1 MVEVSCLIE
10 KIRLRN
16 LERYRRVELDFSAGL
31 NLIKGRNST
40 GKTTLLN
47 ALTFA
52 LFGEVPEARPRLL
65 VSKLPGSGEMSVYVR
80 FRSPVSGQIV
90 EVERRGSL
98 DRNGDYRT
106 GERLLRVDG
115 KNISLES
122 EEDLRSKITELLGM
136 GLRKFLNLVYIRQ
149 GRLTEILEP
158 QREHMDSVMGITL
171 LRELREQLDETR
183 RELERFN
190 GKDVATEIQNLEER
204 VPELDSNLKQIDE
217 DIGWLNK
224 EVQELENLLKKAESI
239 ELSELLDHIKKR
251 EEVEEELKKF
261 NSRIQELLENAGASS
276 VEELEAKIS
285 LGEKELE
292 ALKATRDSLK
302 KELDASMEKWLNLKS
317 SVSNLEKQIREHES
331 LAGSG
336 VSKCP
341 TCGQDLQPSVIQRL
355 LEEDRDL
362 LARVRLEEAEAKKF
376 YDLKNSEF
384 QNIVEKINAAEG
396 ECSRMKTLRNR
407 LREHLN
413 STEAFRKTRDS
424 TSVAISEKLA
434 VLGLPF
440 TSEDPELK
448 LKLAQQLPLQPDE
461 LAKRRSEL
469 AEKKGSLERKT
480 SIRME
485 TRKKLEE
492 YRRLLNELKRRME
505 KAGLAHRLSQSFDQA
520 VETRRRELIKRIEF
534 RALEYYRAMTD
545 QHVYDAIIINPED
558 YSVSVHPKGLTDP
571 IPATR
576 VGGGHQTIL
585 ALAIRLALLNAL
597 SLNSLLILDEPT
609 YGVDSENLPQVAS
622 YIGEASK
629 QLSQMMLVT
638 HYNICEEEASN
649 IIEVS
654 IQEDGSSKAEIKT

>member
-1 MVEVSCLIE
+1 MSGLIE
-10 KIRLRN
+10 TLRLRN
-16 LERYRRVELDFSAGL
+16 LERYRSVQLDFSAGL

-52 LFGEVPEARPRLL
+52 LFGEVPEARPKLL

-90 EVERRGSL
+90 EVERRGGL

-106 GERLLRVDG
+106 GERMLRIDG
-115 KNISLES
+115 KNVSLGS
-122 EEDLRSKITELLGM
+122 EEDLRSRITELLGM
-136 GLRKFLNLVYIRQ
+136 SLRKFINLVYIRQ

-171 LRELREQLDETR
+171 LRELREQLDGAR

-190 GKDVATEIQNLEER
+190 GKDVATEVQNLEER
-204 VPELDSNLKQIDE
+204 VPELDSSLRQMDE
-217 DIGWLNK
+217 DIDRLNK
-224 EVQELENLLKKAESI
+224 EVQDLENLLKKAEST
-239 ELSELLDHIKKR
+239 ELTELLDCIKRR
-251 EEVEEELKKF
+251 EEIEEELKKIS
-261 NSRIQELLENAGASS
+261 SRSQELLEHSGVSS
-276 VEELEAKIS
+276 IEELEEKMS
-285 LGEKELE
+285 LSEKELE
-292 ALKATRDSLK
+292 TLKAARNSLK
-302 KELDASMEKWLNLKS
+302 KELDASMEKWLNVKS
-317 SVSNLEKQIREHES
+317 RVESLARQVRERES

-336 VSKCP
+336 ASKCP
-341 TCGQDLQPSVIQRL
+341 TCGQDLQPAVIQRI
-355 LEEDRDL
+355 LEEDRGS
-362 LARVRLEEAEAKKF
+362 LARASLEEAEARKVYETRNVELQK
-376 YDLKNSEF
+376 L
-384 QNIVEKINAAEG
+384 VEKINAAEG
-396 ECSRMKTLRNR
+396 ECSRMKALRSRLKEYLDSAETLV
-407 LREHLN
+407 
-413 STEAFRKTRDS
+413 KTRS
-424 TSVAISEKLA
+424 ETLAMIREKLT
-434 VLGLPF
+434 VLELPF
-440 TSEDPELK
+440 THEDPELK
-448 LKLAQQLPLQPDE
+448 LKLAQQLPLQPEE
-461 LAKRRSEL
+461 LARRRSEL
-469 AEKKGSLERKT
+469 AEKKKILEKKK
-480 SIRME
+480 SIRAD
-485 TRKKLEE
+485 TSKKLED
-492 YRRLLNELKRRME
+492 YRRLLNELKRRLE
-505 KAGLAHRLSQSFDQA
+505 KAGLAHRLSQLFDQA

-545 QHVYDAIIINPED
+545 QHVYDAIIISPED

-585 ALAIRLALLNAL
+585 ALAIRLALLDAL

-629 QLSQMMLVT
+629 QLSQMILVT

-654 IQEDGSSKAEIKT
+654 VQEDGSSKAEIKT

>member
-1 MVEVSCLIE
+1 MSGLIE
-10 KIRLRN
+10 TLRIRN
-16 LERYRRVELDFSAGL
+16 LERYRSVQLDFSAGL

-52 LFGEVPEARPRLL
+52 LFGEVPEARPKLL

-80 FRSPVSGQIV
+80 FRSPVSGKVV

-106 GERLLRVDG
+106 GERMLRIDG
-115 KNISLES
+115 KNVSLES
-122 EEDLRSKITELLGM
+122 EEDLRSRITELLGM
-136 GLRKFLNLVYIRQ
+136 SLRKFINLVYIRQ

-158 QREHMDSVMGITL
+158 QKEHMDSVMGITL
-171 LRELREQLDETR
+171 LRELREQLDGAR

-204 VPELDSNLKQIDE
+204 VPELDSSLKQIDE
-217 DIGWLNK
+217 DICQLNR
-224 EVQELENLLKKAESI
+224 EVQELENLLKKAEST
-239 ELSELLDHIKKR
+239 ELTELLNYIKKR
-251 EEVEEELKKF
+251 EEIEEELKKIS
-261 NSRIQELLENAGASS
+261 SRSQELLEQAGVSS
-276 VEELEAKIS
+276 IEELEGKIS
-285 LGEKELE
+285 LSEKELE
-292 ALKATRDSLK
+292 TLKTARNDLR
-302 KELDASMEKWLNLKS
+302 KELDASMGKWLSVKSLVENLA
-317 SVSNLEKQIREHES
+317 KQVRERES
-331 LAGSG
+331 LAVSG
-336 VSKCP
+336 ASKCP
-341 TCGQDLQPSVIQRL
+341 TCGQDLQPAVIQRI
-355 LEEDRDL
+355 LEEDRGSL
-362 LARVRLEEAEAKKF
+362 TKASLEEAEARKI
-376 YDLKNSEF
+376 YEMKNVEF
-384 QNIVEKINAAEG
+384 QNLAEKINAAEG
-396 ECSRMKTLRNR
+396 ECSRMKALRNR
-407 LREHLN
+407 LKEYLN
-413 STEAFRKTRDS
+413 SVEALVKLRSETL
-424 TSVAISEKLA
+424 AIVKEKLTA
-434 VLGLPF
+434 LDLPF
-440 TSEDPELK
+440 TPEDPELK
-448 LKLAQQLPLQPDE
+448 LKLAQQLPLQPEE
-461 LAKRRSEL
+461 LARRRSEL
-469 AEKKGSLERKT
+469 AEKKKILEKKKSMRIDI
-480 SIRME
+480 SR
-485 TRKKLEE
+485 KLED

-505 KAGLAHRLSQSFDQA
+505 KAGLAHRLSQLFDQA

-585 ALAIRLALLNAL
+585 ALAIRLALLDAL

-629 QLSQMMLVT
+629 QLSQMILVT

-649 IIEVS
+649 IIEVTV
-654 IQEDGSSKAEIKT
+654 QEDGSSKAEIKT